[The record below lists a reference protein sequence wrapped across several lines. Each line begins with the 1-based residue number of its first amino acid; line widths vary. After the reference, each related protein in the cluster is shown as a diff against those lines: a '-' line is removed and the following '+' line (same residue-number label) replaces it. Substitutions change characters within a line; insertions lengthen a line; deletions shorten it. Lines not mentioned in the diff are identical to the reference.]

1 MLQDHD
7 DFGTRE
13 RREISRSSDFPGK
26 SFLDDRY
33 GVKQVLNMGAL
44 HRVAEIEL
52 K

>member
-7 DFGTRE
+7 DFGIRE
-13 RREISRSSDFPGK
+13 RREKDAYTSQFGN